1 MKRYDR
7 TIILSILIYLV
18 LAISAG
24 ICIIRMEEGKTNF
37 YKVEINR
44 IYASLSGEITPGKLS
59 LGKYEYVM
67 EGAYLPVTEMDEG
80 KINQF
85 YEEKKPFQFEI
96 QPWYV
101 DGKLAGYLR
110 FDYKEPTVNAW
121 KTMLVAQASLGILE
135 LFLIV
140 ILVYL
145 RQRLI
150 QPFNKVSKLPYE
162 LARGHLK
169 DVVKEDENKYFGK
182 FLWSIG
188 QLKDTLDVTRKREL
202 ELERERKQM
211 LLSLSHDI
219 KTPLNTIKLYA
230 KALDEGVYQEETQ
243 KNRAIRQIGEK
254 TKEIERYVDEIV
266 KSSRE
271 DILDIWVDQGEF
283 YLKDL
288 MERVLATYEDKCAI
302 RMINLQVGSYE
313 NCLLKGDQGRME
325 EVFENLFENAFKY
338 GDGRQITITFSEED
352 YCQLIRIFN
361 TGEPVTDHELNH
373 VFESFF
379 RGSNSKGEQGSGLG
393 LYICRQIMGKME
405 GQIFAEKE
413 SDGMAFVV
421 VLR

>member
-44 IYASLSGEITPGKLS
+44 IYGSLSGEITPGKLS
-59 LGKYEYVM
+59 LGEYEYVI
-67 EGAYLPVTEMDEG
+67 EGTYLPVTEMDEE
-80 KINQF
+80 KINRF

-101 DGKLAGYLR
+101 DGQLAGYLR
-110 FDYKEPTVNAW
+110 FDYEPAVDAW
-121 KTMLVAQASLGILE
+121 KTMLVAEASLGILE

-169 DVVKEDENKYFGK
+169 GVVKEDENRYFGK

-202 ELERERKQM
+202 ELEREKKQM

-271 DILDIWVDQGEF
+271 DILDIRVDKGEF

-288 MERVLATYEDKCAI
+288 MERVLATYEDKCSI

-313 NCLLKGDQGRME
+313 NCLLKGDLDRME
-325 EVFENLFENAFKY
+325 EVLENLFENAFKY
-338 GDGRQITITFSEED
+338 GDGRQITITFYEED

-393 LYICRQIMGKME
+393 LYICRQIMRKME
-405 GQIFAEKE
+405 GEIFVEKE
-413 SDGMAFVV
+413 PDGMAFVV

>member
-7 TIILSILIYLV
+7 TIILSVLIYLV
-18 LAISAG
+18 LAIGTG
-24 ICIIRMEEGKTNF
+24 ICIIRMEERKTNL

-44 IYASLSGEITPGKLS
+44 IYGSLSEEITPGKLS

-67 EGAYLPVTEMDEG
+67 EGTYLPVTERDAE
-80 KINQF
+80 KINRF

-101 DGKLAGYLR
+101 DDQLAGYLR
-110 FDYKEPTVNAW
+110 FDYNEPAVNEW
-121 KTMLVAQASLGILE
+121 KTMLVAEVSLGILE
-135 LFLIV
+135 LFFIV
-140 ILVYL
+140 ILIYL
-145 RQRLI
+145 RQCLI
-150 QPFNKVSKLPYE
+150 QPFNKVSQLPYE

-169 DVVKEDENKYFGK
+169 GVLKEDGNRYFGK
-182 FLWSIG
+182 FLWSMG
-188 QLKDTLDVTRKREL
+188 QLKDTLDVARKREL
-202 ELERERKQM
+202 ELEREKKQM

-219 KTPLNTIKLYA
+219 RTPLNTIKLYA
-230 KALDEGVYQEETQ
+230 KALDERVFQEEIQ
-243 KNRAIRQIGEK
+243 KTRAIRQIGEK

-266 KSSRE
+266 ASSRE
-271 DILDIWVDQGEF
+271 DILDIQVEKSEF
-283 YLKDL
+283 YLKVL
-288 MERVLATYEDKCAI
+288 IERVLATYKDKCAI
-302 RMINLQVGSYE
+302 RMIDLQVGSYE
-313 NCLLKGDQGRME
+313 NCLRKGDLDRME

-338 GDGRQITITFSEED
+338 GDGRQITITFYEED

-393 LYICRQIMGKME
+393 LYICRQIMQKME
-405 GQIFAEKE
+405 GEIFAEKE
-413 SDGMAFVV
+413 TDGMAFVV